1 MKSNRYR
8 IGRMQ
13 IELRMPD
20 DMPSPENLKKF
31 LTGDR
36 EAEAVIYVLEFT
48 DEIQSIESMLRSQ
61 KIAGTREIERENLH
75 VFTAACGEC
84 RVLNFQGAG
93 KPYAVTC
100 QADAWNVRVWYDRG
114 AKNMLSY
121 DTVFLS
127 ALSLEKQMIRD
138 AAMILHSAYMCREGQ
153 AILFSA
159 PSETGKSTQAD
170 LWQKYRGTRTING
183 DRSLILRQEA
193 GWHACGWPV
202 CGSSGICCNESYP
215 IRAIVMLKQAKE
227 NRAFRLKPAEAFREL
242 MGQITINTWDVAF
255 QMKVMD
261 QLEILLQEIPVYRL
275 ECNISEDAVNC
286 LEQVILQDGGGNKR
300 G

>member
-13 IELRMPD
+13 IELHMPD
-20 DMPSPENLKKF
+20 DMPGPENLEKF
-31 LTGDR
+31 LTDDR
-36 EAEAVIYVLEFT
+36 EAEAISYMLEFT
-48 DEIQSIESMLRSQ
+48 DEIQSVESMLRAQ
-61 KIAGTREIERENLH
+61 KVAGTREIKRDNLH
-75 VFTAACGEC
+75 VFTTACGEC
-84 RVLNFQGAG
+84 RILNFQGAEA
-93 KPYAVTC
+93 PYAVSC
-100 QADAWNVRVWYDRG
+100 QTDAWNVRVWYDRG

-127 ALSLEKQMIRD
+127 ALSLEKQMMRD
-138 AAMILHSAYMCREGQ
+138 TAMILHSAYMCREDQ

-193 GWHACGWPV
+193 GWYAYGWPV

-215 IRAIVMLKQAKE
+215 IRAIVMLRQAAE
-227 NRAFRLKPAEAFREL
+227 NRAYRLKPAEAFREL
-242 MGQITINTWDVAF
+242 MGQITINTWDISF

-261 QLEILLQEIPVYRL
+261 QLEILIREIPVYRL

-286 LEQVILQDGGGNKR
+286 LEQVILQDGEGSKR